1 MSSTSTKAVENDS
14 HYLLLQL
21 LLAQKATDTPRYA
34 MVSRAM
40 KRNVLSIHCSID
52 RLGLISSVLVVV

>member
-21 LLAQKATDTPRYA
+21 LLVKKAIYTPRYA
-34 MVSRAM
+34 MDARAM

-52 RLGLISSVLVVV
+52 RLGLISSILVVV